1 MFPPLAMLASN
12 LEGTEIS
19 SVLRPPALT
28 VIVSLATFGI
38 LRALTGNSPK
48 AALLTLLLIL
58 AAFSYGHLYA
68 LLKQTGFIDP
78 GMVRHRFLLPVVA
91 VGLGLVVWLIVK
103 WIPNRDLFPALNI
116 AALVLFMMPIFQTAK
131 FALNSAA
138 RERASE
144 TLQECR
150 LTVEEGSVPPDI
162 YLIVL
167 DAYER
172 DDVLRE
178 MHGYDNSAF
187 LESLENQGFYVA
199 RGSLSNYR
207 HTEMTLASMLNLE
220 YLQAIPESYS
230 ADSSNRQG
238 FIPSIS
244 QNEARHQLECLGYQT
259 VAFETGV
266 YWTEWREADYYI
278 TSESSILESLHATG
292 RLSRFEALLIDT
304 TIGRAILD
312 LATQMGLAPEIVA
325 DSPLDEHRERILFV
339 FDQLERVPELPSPKF
354 VFVHILSPHPPF
366 VFGPTGEK
374 VSFGRFETEP
384 SLEEKNQLAAYADQ
398 VTYLNTR
405 VLKVVERLLGNSA
418 TPPIVII
425 QGDHGWAD
433 RNAEDKLSILNAYYL
448 PDGGTDRLYPTITP
462 INSFR
467 TVFDYYFDA
476 DYGSLQNLSYFSTEG
491 RLFDF
496 ELIENSWSSEQD

>member
-19 SVLRPPALT
+19 SVLRPLALT

-38 LRALTGNSPK
+38 LRGLTGNSPK

-91 VGLGLVVWLIVK
+91 VGLGLFVWLIAK
-103 WIPNRDLFPALNI
+103 WNPNRDLFPALNT
-116 AALVLFMMPIFQTAK
+116 AALLLVIMPIFQTAK

-138 RERASE
+138 GERASE
-144 TLQECR
+144 TLQDCR

-207 HTEMTLASMLNLE
+207 HTETTLASMLNLE
-220 YLQAIPESYS
+220 YLQSTPDNYS
-230 ADSSNRQG
+230 ADSRNRQG

-244 QNEARHQLECLGYQT
+244 QNEVRLQLECLGYQT

-266 YWTEWREADYYI
+266 YWTEWQEADYYI

-312 LATQMGLAPEIVA
+312 LATQMGLAPELVA
-325 DSPLDEHRERILFV
+325 ESPLNEHRERILFV
-339 FDQLERVPELPSPKF
+339 FDQLERVSELPSPKF

-405 VLKVVERLLGNSA
+405 VLKVVERLLGNAA

-476 DYGSLQNLSYFSTEG
+476 HYGSLQNLSYFSTEG

-496 ELIENSWSSEQD
+496 ELIENSWTAEQ